1 MARTPKSD
9 DAPQKRKFSDRIRT
23 VRTVFTLGREL
34 DPKLPLWL
42 AGVGLG
48 VIAVFVLIGFLL
60 GHPIIFGIFGVFV
73 GVLSAMIVF
82 GRRITRA
89 QINQIHGQPG
99 ASAAVVQ
106 SMRGDWRVYTAVA
119 VTRDQ
124 DMVHRVIARP
134 GIILLAEGNPN
145 RLRNLLG
152 QEKKRLGKVVGDTP
166 IYDVVVG
173 DGEGQVPLANLQK
186 YLLKLPRNI
195 TPKLVNEYDRRL
207 QALPGTQLP
216 MPKGPLPRNIR
227 MPKGANP
234 RMR

>member
-60 GHPIIFGIFGVFV
+60 GHPILFGIFGVFV

-106 SMRGDWRVYTAVA
+106 SMRGDWRGYTGGGP
-119 VTRDQ
+119 TRDPPTG
-124 DMVHRVIARP
+124 RRGSSPP
-134 GIILLAEGNPN
+134 GP
-145 RLRNLLG
+145 
-152 QEKKRLGKVVGDTP
+152 P
-166 IYDVVVG
+166 
-173 DGEGQVPLANLQK
+173 
-186 YLLKLPRNI
+186 PRS
-195 TPKLVNEYDRRL
+195 
-207 QALPGTQLP
+207 A
-216 MPKGPLPRNIR
+216 
-227 MPKGANP
+227 
-234 RMR
+234 